1 MPVDPRCVDTHLPVQ
16 PPAAID
22 RAHQLLVGR
31 SILVVD
37 DDPVMGKL
45 YSAGLGAR
53 GAEVTVAATS
63 EAALDLLLDG
73 SYDLIIADK
82 SLPGLSGDELVR
94 ALRETD
100 QNAMR
105 PIIMVSGHADVAE
118 RMLSYDAG
126 VTDYVIKPVSMTELM
141 AKVSALLRHGDA
153 MRTSTV
159 RATRAEQDAMRDRLV
174 ERAWQPHFQPIV
186 RLSDLAVIGYE
197 ALTRFDDGVNPE
209 TCFDAARRSG
219 MGPELEIAV
228 LEDALLAAVDLPPD
242 SWVSVNASPSTI
254 MDPAFGRVIAKAT
267 ARIVIELLETE
278 PVGDHPD
285 MLERVANL
293 PGSPLLA
300 CDDTGSGWAGLRQL
314 VELRP
319 QVVKLDRAL
328 VSGVD
333 HDPTR
338 RALISGLRHFTN
350 EIGALLLAEGIE
362 TVGELDTLCA
372 LGVDLGQG
380 YLLGVP
386 MSLGQIQLGQIQLGQ
401 IQSGQIQSGQIQSS
415 QRASAGV

>member
-1 MPVDPRCVDTHLPVQ
+1 MPMR

-22 RAHQLLVGR
+22 RAGQVLVGR

-37 DDPVMGKL
+37 DDAVMGKL

-53 GAEVTVAATS
+53 GAEVTVVTS
-63 EAALDLLLDG
+63 SEGALELLVDG
-73 SYDLIIADK
+73 EYDLIIVDK

-100 QNAMR
+100 QNAVR
-105 PIIMVSGHADVAE
+105 PIIMVSGHGDVAE
-118 RMLSYDAG
+118 RMTSYDAG

-153 MRTSTV
+153 LRTTTI
-159 RATRAEQDAMRDRLV
+159 RATRAEQESARDRLV
-174 ERAWQPHFQPIV
+174 ERRWQPHFQPIV
-186 RLSDLAVIGYE
+186 RLSDLSVIGYE
-197 ALTRFDDGVNPE
+197 ALTRFDDGMNPE
-209 TCFDAARRSG
+209 TAFDTARRSG
-219 MGPELEIAV
+219 LGPELELAV
-228 LEDALLAAVDLPPD
+228 LEDALRVAAGLPGD

-254 MDPAFGRVIAKAT
+254 MDPDFDRVIAKAS

-285 MLERVANL
+285 MLQRVAGL
-293 PGSPLLA
+293 PGQPLLA

-333 HDPTR
+333 LDPTR
-338 RALISGLRHFTN
+338 RALVSGLRHFTN

-362 TVGELDTLCA
+362 TVGELDTLSA

-380 YLLGVP
+380 YLLGAP
-386 MSLGQIQLGQIQLGQ
+386 MPLAEIRDRQTV
-401 IQSGQIQSGQIQSS
+401 
-415 QRASAGV
+415 AAAG

>member
-1 MPVDPRCVDTHLPVQ
+1 MVADPRRMDVLMPAR

-22 RAHQLLVGR
+22 RAAQVLVGR
-31 SILVVD
+31 SIVVVD

-45 YSAGLGAR
+45 YQAGLGAR
-53 GAEVTVAATS
+53 GAEVRVVTTG
-63 EAALDLLLDG
+63 EDALELLGHHLVDLV
-73 SYDLIIADK
+73 IVDK
-82 SLPGLSGDELVR
+82 GLPGLSGDDLVR
-94 ALRETD
+94 ALRDTER
-100 QNAMR
+100 AAEL
-105 PIIMVSGHADVAE
+105 PIVMVSGHGDVAE
-118 RMLSYDAG
+118 RMLSYTAG

-153 MRTSTV
+153 LRERSA
-159 RATRAEQDAMRDRLV
+159 RATREEQETSRGRL
-174 ERAWQPHFQPIV
+174 EGRAWRPHFQPIV
-186 RLSDLAVIGYE
+186 RLNDLTVIGYE
-197 ALTRFDDGVNPE
+197 ALTRFDDGANPE
-209 TCFDAARRSG
+209 HAFDVARRSG
-219 MGPELEIAV
+219 HGPDLELAV
-228 LEDALLAAVDLPPD
+228 MEDALHAAADLPD
-242 SWVSVNASPSTI
+242 DTWVSINASPSTI
-254 MDPAFGRVIAKAT
+254 MDPDFDRVIAKAS

-285 MLERVANL
+285 MLQRVSGL
-293 PGSPLLA
+293 PGQPLLA

-333 HDPTR
+333 QDPTR
-338 RALISGLRHFTN
+338 RALVSGLRHFTT

-362 TVGELDTLCA
+362 TVAELDTLVA

-386 MSLGQIQLGQIQLGQ
+386 MPLTEIA
-401 IQSGQIQSGQIQSS
+401 
-415 QRASAGV
+415 QRQAHAAAVASEVAVS

>member
-1 MPVDPRCVDTHLPVQ
+1 MDADPARMETSLPMR

-22 RAHQLLVGR
+22 RAGQVLVGR

-37 DDPVMGKL
+37 DDVVMGKL

-53 GAEVTVAATS
+53 GADVTVVTS
-63 EAALDLLLDG
+63 SERALELLVDTHF
-73 SYDLIIADK
+73 DLIIVDK

-100 QNAMR
+100 QDAVR
-105 PIIMVSGHADVAE
+105 PIIMVSGHGDVAE
-118 RMLSYDAG
+118 RMTSYDAG

-153 MRTSTV
+153 LRTTTM
-159 RATRAEQDAMRDRLV
+159 RATRAEQEAARDRLV
-174 ERAWQPHFQPIV
+174 ERRWQPHFQPIV
-186 RLSDLAVIGYE
+186 RLSDLTVIGYE
-197 ALTRFDDGVNPE
+197 ALTRFDDGMNPE
-209 TCFDAARRSG
+209 TAFDTARRSG
-219 MGPELEIAV
+219 LGPEFEIAV
-228 LEDALLAAVDLPPD
+228 LEDALRAAADLPQD

-254 MDPAFGRVIAKAT
+254 MDPDFDRVIAKT
-267 ARIVIELLETE
+267 NARIVIELLETE

-285 MLERVANL
+285 MLQRVAGL
-293 PGSPLLA
+293 PGQPLLA

-314 VELRP
+314 VELCP

-333 HDPTR
+333 QDPTR
-338 RALISGLRHFTN
+338 RALVSGLRHFTN

-362 TVGELDTLCA
+362 TVGELDTLSS

-380 YLLGVP
+380 YLLGRP
-386 MSLGQIQLGQIQLGQ
+386 MSLADIHNR
-401 IQSGQIQSGQIQSS
+401 QSL
-415 QRASAGV
+415 ATAVAAVAG

>member
-1 MPVDPRCVDTHLPVQ
+1 
-16 PPAAID
+16 
-22 RAHQLLVGR
+22 
-31 SILVVD
+31 
-37 DDPVMGKL
+37 
-45 YSAGLGAR
+45 
-53 GAEVTVAATS
+53 
-63 EAALDLLLDG
+63 
-73 SYDLIIADK
+73 
-82 SLPGLSGDELVR
+82 
-94 ALRETD
+94 
-100 QNAMR
+100 
-105 PIIMVSGHADVAE
+105 MVSGHGDVSE
-118 RMLSYDAG
+118 RMTSYDAG

-153 MRTSTV
+153 LRTTGDK
-159 RATRAEQDAMRDRLV
+159 ATRAEQEAMRDRLV

-186 RLSDLAVIGYE
+186 RLSDLSVIGYE
-197 ALTRFDDGVNPE
+197 ALTRFDDGVSPE
-209 TCFDAARRSG
+209 ACFDTARRSG

-228 LEDALLAAVDLPPD
+228 MEDALHAAEGLPAD

-254 MDPAFGRVIAKAT
+254 MDPAFDRVIAKAT

-285 MLERVANL
+285 MLSRVAAL

-319 QVVKLDRAL
+319 QVVKLDHAL

-333 HDPTR
+333 KDPTR
-338 RALISGLRHFTN
+338 RALVSGLRHFTN

-362 TVGELDTLCA
+362 TVGELDTLSA

-380 YLLGVP
+380 YLLGAPVAL
-386 MSLGQIQLGQIQLGQ
+386 SEILARQALI
-401 IQSGQIQSGQIQSS
+401 
-415 QRASAGV
+415 AGS

>member
-1 MPVDPRCVDTHLPVQ
+1 MAEDPGSMHAPPVLPM
-16 PPAAID
+16 AAID
-22 RAHQLLVGR
+22 RAHQVLVGR

-37 DDPVMGKL
+37 DDAVMGKL

-53 GAEVTVAATS
+53 GAAVTVVNSS
-63 EAALDLLLDG
+63 EAALELLVDTEF
-73 SYDLIIADK
+73 DLIIVDK

-105 PIIMVSGHADVAE
+105 PIVMVSGHADVAE
-118 RMLSYDAG
+118 RMVSYDAG

-153 MRTSTV
+153 LRTSRV
-159 RATRAEQDAMRDRLV
+159 RATRAEQEAMRGRLV

-186 RLSDLAVIGYE
+186 RLADLSVIGYE
-197 ALTRFDDGVNPE
+197 ALTRFADGANPE
-209 TCFDAARRSG
+209 ICFDTARRSG
-219 MGPELEIAV
+219 LGPELEIAV
-228 LEDALLAAVDLPPD
+228 LEDALHAAAQLPGGA
-242 SWVSVNASPSTI
+242 WVSVNASPSTI
-254 MDPAFGRVIAKAT
+254 MDPEFDRVIAT
-267 ARIVIELLETE
+267 STTRIVIELLETE

-285 MLERVANL
+285 MLDRVANL
-293 PGSPLLA
+293 PGAPLLA

-328 VSGVD
+328 VSGID
-333 HDPTR
+333 RDPTR
-338 RALISGLRHFTN
+338 RALVSGLRHFTN

-362 TVGELDTLCA
+362 TVGELDTLIA
-372 LGVDLGQG
+372 LDVDLGQG
-380 YLLGVP
+380 YLLGAP
-386 MSLGQIQLGQIQLGQ
+386 MGLEEL
-401 IQSGQIQSGQIQSS
+401 
-415 QRASAGV
+415 QRRHANAHVTS

>member
-1 MPVDPRCVDTHLPVQ
+1 MPDEPRDMEATSLASPPSGPRATHIL
-16 PPAAID
+16 A
-22 RAHQLLVGR
+22 GR

-53 GAEVTVAATS
+53 GAEMTVVTSS
-63 EAALDLLLDG
+63 EAALELLVDRPF
-73 SYDLIIADK
+73 DLIIVDK

-100 QNAMR
+100 QNASR
-105 PIIMVSGHADVAE
+105 PIIMVSGHGDVSE
-118 RMLSYDAG
+118 RMTSYDAG

-153 MRTSTV
+153 LRTTGDK
-159 RATRAEQDAMRDRLV
+159 ATRAEQEAMRDRLV

-186 RLSDLAVIGYE
+186 RLSDLSVIGYE

-209 TCFDAARRSG
+209 TCFDTARRSG

-228 LEDALLAAVDLPPD
+228 MEDALDAAEGLPVD

-254 MDPAFGRVIAKAT
+254 MDPAFDRVIAKAT
-267 ARIVIELLETE
+267 ARVVIELLETE

-285 MLERVANL
+285 MLSRVAGL

-333 HDPTR
+333 KDPTR
-338 RALISGLRHFTN
+338 RALVSGLRHFTN

-362 TVGELDTLCA
+362 TVGELDTLSA

-380 YLLGVP
+380 YLLGAP
-386 MSLGQIQLGQIQLGQ
+386 MPLSEIRAQQALI
-401 IQSGQIQSGQIQSS
+401 SGI
-415 QRASAGV
+415 

>member
-1 MPVDPRCVDTHLPVQ
+1 MHAPPVLPM
-16 PPAAID
+16 AAID
-22 RAHQLLVGR
+22 RAHQVLVGR

-37 DDPVMGKL
+37 DDAVMGKL

-53 GAEVTVAATS
+53 GAAVTVVNSS
-63 EAALDLLLDG
+63 EAALELLVDTEF
-73 SYDLIIADK
+73 DLIIVDK

-105 PIIMVSGHADVAE
+105 PIVMVSGHADVAE
-118 RMLSYDAG
+118 RMVSYDAG

-153 MRTSTV
+153 LRTSRV
-159 RATRAEQDAMRDRLV
+159 RATRAEQEAMRGRLV

-186 RLSDLAVIGYE
+186 RLADLSVIGYE
-197 ALTRFDDGVNPE
+197 ALTRFADGANPE
-209 TCFDAARRSG
+209 ICFDTARRSG
-219 MGPELEIAV
+219 LGPELEIAV
-228 LEDALLAAVDLPPD
+228 LEDALHAAAQLPGGA
-242 SWVSVNASPSTI
+242 WVSVNASPSTI
-254 MDPAFGRVIAKAT
+254 MDPEFDRVIAT
-267 ARIVIELLETE
+267 STTRIVIELLETE

-285 MLERVANL
+285 MLDRVANL
-293 PGSPLLA
+293 PGAPLLA

-328 VSGVD
+328 VSGID
-333 HDPTR
+333 RDPTR
-338 RALISGLRHFTN
+338 RALVSGLRHFTN

-362 TVGELDTLCA
+362 TVGELDTLIA
-372 LGVDLGQG
+372 LDVDLGQG
-380 YLLGVP
+380 YLLGAP
-386 MSLGQIQLGQIQLGQ
+386 MGLEEL
-401 IQSGQIQSGQIQSS
+401 
-415 QRASAGV
+415 QRRHANAHVTS

>member
-1 MPVDPRCVDTHLPVQ
+1 METSLPAR

-22 RAHQLLVGR
+22 RAGQVLIGR

-53 GAEVTVAATS
+53 GAEVTVATS
-63 EAALDLLLDG
+63 SERALELLVG
-73 SYDLIIADK
+73 EYYDLIIVDK

-100 QNAMR
+100 QNAVR

-118 RMLSYDAG
+118 RMTSYEAG

-153 MRTSTV
+153 LRSTAE
-159 RATRAEQDAMRDRLV
+159 RATREEQEAARDRLI
-174 ERAWQPHFQPIV
+174 ERRWRPHFQPIV
-186 RLSDLAVIGYE
+186 RLADLAVIGYE
-197 ALTRFDDGVNPE
+197 ALTRFDDGTNPE
-209 TCFDAARRSG
+209 LAFDTARRSG
-219 MGPELEIAV
+219 IGPELEIAV
-228 LEDALLAAVDLPPD
+228 LEDALHAAAELPGD

-254 MDPAFGRVIAKAT
+254 MDPEFDRVIAKAT
-267 ARIVIELLETE
+267 ARVVIELLETE

-285 MLERVANL
+285 MLERVASL
-293 PGSPLLA
+293 PGNPLLA

-333 HDPTR
+333 KDPTR
-338 RALISGLRHFTN
+338 RALVSGLRHFTN

-362 TVGELDTLCA
+362 TVGELDTLSQ

-380 YLLGVP
+380 YLLGAP
-386 MSLGQIQLGQIQLGQ
+386 MSLADIHAGLAAAGA
-401 IQSGQIQSGQIQSS
+401 
-415 QRASAGV
+415 ASD

>member
-1 MPVDPRCVDTHLPVQ
+1 MHAPPVLPM
-16 PPAAID
+16 AAID
-22 RAHQLLVGR
+22 RAHQVLVGR

-37 DDPVMGKL
+37 DDAVMGKL

-53 GAEVTVAATS
+53 GAAVTVVNSS
-63 EAALDLLLDG
+63 EAALELLVDTEF
-73 SYDLIIADK
+73 DLIIVDK

-105 PIIMVSGHADVAE
+105 PIVMVSGHADVAE
-118 RMLSYDAG
+118 RMVSYDAG

-153 MRTSTV
+153 LRTSRV
-159 RATRAEQDAMRDRLV
+159 RATRAEQEAMRGRLV

-186 RLSDLAVIGYE
+186 RLADLSVIGYE
-197 ALTRFDDGVNPE
+197 ALTRFADGANPE
-209 TCFDAARRSG
+209 ICFDTARRSG
-219 MGPELEIAV
+219 LGPELEIAV
-228 LEDALLAAVDLPPD
+228 LEDALHAAAQLPGGA
-242 SWVSVNASPSTI
+242 WVSVNASPSTI
-254 MDPAFGRVIAKAT
+254 MDPEFDRVIAT
-267 ARIVIELLETE
+267 STTRIVIELLETE

-285 MLERVANL
+285 MLDRVANL
-293 PGSPLLA
+293 PGAPLLA

-328 VSGVD
+328 VSGID
-333 HDPTR
+333 RDPTR
-338 RALISGLRHFTN
+338 RALVSGLRHFTN

-362 TVGELDTLCA
+362 TVGELDTLIA
-372 LGVDLGQG
+372 LDVDLGQG
-380 YLLGVP
+380 YLLGAP
-386 MSLGQIQLGQIQLGQ
+386 MGLEEL
-401 IQSGQIQSGQIQSS
+401 
-415 QRASAGV
+415 QRRHANSHVTS

>member
-1 MPVDPRCVDTHLPVQ
+1 MHAPPVLPM
-16 PPAAID
+16 AAID
-22 RAHQLLVGR
+22 RAHQVLVGR

-37 DDPVMGKL
+37 DDAVMGKL

-53 GAEVTVAATS
+53 GAAVTVVNSS
-63 EAALDLLLDG
+63 EAALELLVDTEF
-73 SYDLIIADK
+73 DLIIVDK

-105 PIIMVSGHADVAE
+105 PIVMVSGHADVAE
-118 RMLSYDAG
+118 RMMSYDAG

-153 MRTSTV
+153 LRTSRV
-159 RATRAEQDAMRDRLV
+159 RATRAEQEAMRGRLV

-186 RLSDLAVIGYE
+186 RLADLSVIGYE
-197 ALTRFDDGVNPE
+197 ALTRFADGANPE
-209 TCFDAARRSG
+209 ICFDTARRSG
-219 MGPELEIAV
+219 LGPELEIAV
-228 LEDALLAAVDLPPD
+228 LEDALHAAAQLPGGA
-242 SWVSVNASPSTI
+242 WVSVNASPSTI
-254 MDPAFGRVIAKAT
+254 MDPEFDRVIAT
-267 ARIVIELLETE
+267 STTRIVIELLETE

-285 MLERVANL
+285 MLDRVANL
-293 PGSPLLA
+293 PGAPLLA

-328 VSGVD
+328 VSGID
-333 HDPTR
+333 RDPTR
-338 RALISGLRHFTN
+338 RALVSGLRHFTN

-362 TVGELDTLCA
+362 TVGELDTLIA
-372 LGVDLGQG
+372 LDVDLGQG
-380 YLLGVP
+380 YLLGAP
-386 MSLGQIQLGQIQLGQ
+386 MGLEEL
-401 IQSGQIQSGQIQSS
+401 
-415 QRASAGV
+415 QRRDANAHVTS

>member
-1 MPVDPRCVDTHLPVQ
+1 M
-16 PPAAID
+16 AAID
-22 RAHQLLVGR
+22 RAHQVLVGR

-37 DDPVMGKL
+37 DDAVMGKL

-53 GAEVTVAATS
+53 GAAVTVVNSS
-63 EAALDLLLDG
+63 EAALELLVDTEF
-73 SYDLIIADK
+73 DLIIVDK

-105 PIIMVSGHADVAE
+105 PIVMVSGHADVAE
-118 RMLSYDAG
+118 RMVSYDAG

-153 MRTSTV
+153 LRTSRV
-159 RATRAEQDAMRDRLV
+159 RATRAEQEAMRGRLV

-186 RLSDLAVIGYE
+186 RLADLSVIGYE
-197 ALTRFDDGVNPE
+197 ALTRFADGANPE
-209 TCFDAARRSG
+209 ICFDTARRSG
-219 MGPELEIAV
+219 LGPELEIAV
-228 LEDALLAAVDLPPD
+228 LEDALHAAAQLPGGA
-242 SWVSVNASPSTI
+242 WVSVNASPSTI
-254 MDPAFGRVIAKAT
+254 MDPEFDRVIAT
-267 ARIVIELLETE
+267 STTRIVIELLETE

-285 MLERVANL
+285 MLDRVANL
-293 PGSPLLA
+293 PGAPLLA

-328 VSGVD
+328 VSGID
-333 HDPTR
+333 RDPTR
-338 RALISGLRHFTN
+338 RALVSGLRHFTN

-362 TVGELDTLCA
+362 TVGELDTLIA
-372 LGVDLGQG
+372 LDVDLGQG
-380 YLLGVP
+380 YLLGAP
-386 MSLGQIQLGQIQLGQ
+386 MGLEEL
-401 IQSGQIQSGQIQSS
+401 
-415 QRASAGV
+415 QRRHANAHVTS

>member
-1 MPVDPRCVDTHLPVQ
+1 MADESGAVETFLTAPRTSPNGAGSRV
-16 PPAAID
+16 
-22 RAHQLLVGR
+22 LVGR
-31 SILVVD
+31 TILVVD

-53 GAEVTVAATS
+53 GAEVTVAASS
-63 EAALDLLLDG
+63 EQALELLVDQPF
-73 SYDLIIADK
+73 DLIICDK

-100 QNAMR
+100 QNSVR
-105 PIIMVSGHADVAE
+105 PIIMVSGHGDVAE
-118 RMLSYDAG
+118 RMTSYEAG

-141 AKVSALLRHGDA
+141 AKVSALLQHGDA
-153 MRTSTV
+153 LRTTSM
-159 RATRAEQDAMRDRLV
+159 RATRAEQEAMRDRLV

-186 RLSDLAVIGYE
+186 RLADLVVIGYE
-197 ALTRFDDGVNPE
+197 ALTRFDDGMNPE
-209 TCFDAARRSG
+209 TAFDTARRSG
-219 MGPELEIAV
+219 LGPELELAV
-228 LEDALLAAVDLPPD
+228 LEDALHVAAGLPED

-254 MDPAFGRVIAKAT
+254 MDPDFDRVIAKAS

-285 MLERVANL
+285 MLSRVAGL

-328 VSGVD
+328 VSGID
-333 HDPTR
+333 KDPTR
-338 RALISGLRHFTN
+338 RALVSGLRHFTN

-362 TVGELDTLCA
+362 TVEELDTLSS

-380 YLLGVP
+380 YLLGMPLPLAEIVGRGP
-386 MSLGQIQLGQIQLGQ
+386 LVAA
-401 IQSGQIQSGQIQSS
+401 
-415 QRASAGV
+415 R

>member
-1 MPVDPRCVDTHLPVQ
+1 MAEDPGSMHAPPVLPM
-16 PPAAID
+16 AAID
-22 RAHQLLVGR
+22 RAHQVLVGR

-37 DDPVMGKL
+37 DDAVMGKL

-53 GAEVTVAATS
+53 GAAVTVVNSS
-63 EAALDLLLDG
+63 EAALELLVDTEF
-73 SYDLIIADK
+73 DLIIVDK

-105 PIIMVSGHADVAE
+105 PIVMVSGHADVAE
-118 RMLSYDAG
+118 RMVSYDAG

-153 MRTSTV
+153 LRTSRV
-159 RATRAEQDAMRDRLV
+159 RATRAEQEAMRGRLV

-186 RLSDLAVIGYE
+186 RLADLSVIGYE
-197 ALTRFDDGVNPE
+197 ALTRFADGANPE
-209 TCFDAARRSG
+209 ICFDTARRSG
-219 MGPELEIAV
+219 LGPELEIAV
-228 LEDALLAAVDLPPD
+228 LEDALHAAAQLPGGA
-242 SWVSVNASPSTI
+242 WVSVNASPSTI
-254 MDPAFGRVIAKAT
+254 MDPEFDRVIAT
-267 ARIVIELLETE
+267 STTRIVIELLETE

-285 MLERVANL
+285 MLDRVANL
-293 PGSPLLA
+293 PGAPLLA

-328 VSGVD
+328 VSGID
-333 HDPTR
+333 RDPTR
-338 RALISGLRHFTN
+338 RALVSGLRHFTN

-362 TVGELDTLCA
+362 TVGDLDTLIA
-372 LGVDLGQG
+372 LDVDLGQG
-380 YLLGVP
+380 YLLGAP
-386 MSLGQIQLGQIQLGQ
+386 MGLEEL
-401 IQSGQIQSGQIQSS
+401 
-415 QRASAGV
+415 QRRHANAHVTS

>member
-1 MPVDPRCVDTHLPVQ
+1 MHAPPVLPM
-16 PPAAID
+16 AAID
-22 RAHQLLVGR
+22 RAHQVLVGR

-37 DDPVMGKL
+37 DDAVMGKL

-53 GAEVTVAATS
+53 GAAVTVVNSS
-63 EAALDLLLDG
+63 EAALELLVDTEF
-73 SYDLIIADK
+73 DLIIVDK

-105 PIIMVSGHADVAE
+105 PIVMVSGHADVAE
-118 RMLSYDAG
+118 RMVSYDAG

-153 MRTSTV
+153 LRTSRV
-159 RATRAEQDAMRDRLV
+159 RATRAEQEAMRGRLV

-186 RLSDLAVIGYE
+186 RLADLSVIGYE
-197 ALTRFDDGVNPE
+197 ALTRFADGANPE
-209 TCFDAARRSG
+209 ICFDTARRSG
-219 MGPELEIAV
+219 LGPELEIAV
-228 LEDALLAAVDLPPD
+228 LEDALHAAAQLPGGA
-242 SWVSVNASPSTI
+242 WVSVNASPSTI
-254 MDPAFGRVIAKAT
+254 MDPEFDRVIAT
-267 ARIVIELLETE
+267 STTRIVIELLETE

-285 MLERVANL
+285 MLDRVANL
-293 PGSPLLA
+293 PGAPLLA

-328 VSGVD
+328 VSGID
-333 HDPTR
+333 RDPTR
-338 RALISGLRHFTN
+338 RALVSGLRHFTN

-372 LGVDLGQG
+372 LDVDLGQG
-380 YLLGVP
+380 YLLGAP
-386 MSLGQIQLGQIQLGQ
+386 MGLEEL
-401 IQSGQIQSGQIQSS
+401 
-415 QRASAGV
+415 QRRHANAHVTS